1 MKIRIV
7 LVPYDSGHKD
17 LRQGR
22 GPAHFIDR
30 HLDQALEK
38 DGHQVTVACIE
49 AESAFPTEIGTAFE
63 LNRLLAAEI
72 KTSIASGLFPVV
84 LSGNCNSCLG
94 TIAGLNSADLGVV
107 WFDAHGEFNTPE
119 TTRSGFLDGMPLAMA
134 TGRCW
139 KAMSQTIAGFI
150 PVQEENV
157 ILVGATDL
165 DPEEERQ
172 LRQSRVKVISA
183 RGVTPDH
190 LLQELESALK
200 MLRPRVD
207 DIYLHIDMD
216 ALSIAEG
223 AANHFG
229 ASGGLQPEIIE
240 GAAGLVKQYFHL
252 RGCAVAS
259 YDPAFDSG
267 GEFLAA
273 GIGCIREIVSECY
286 LPSRGETIISIK
298 R

>member
-7 LVPYDSGHKD
+7 QVPYDSGHKD

-22 GPAHFIDR
+22 GPAHFIGR

-38 DGHQVTVACIE
+38 DGHQVAVARIDT
-49 AESAFPTEIGTAFE
+49 ESAFPTEIGTAFE
-63 LNRLLAAEI
+63 LNRLLSAEI
-72 KTSIASGLFPVV
+72 KTSIANSQFPVV

-139 KAMSQTIAGFI
+139 KAMLETIPGFI

-172 LRQSRVKVISA
+172 LQQSRVKVIA
-183 RGVTPDH
+183 AKEAEPDH
-190 LLQELESALK
+190 LLKEFENALK
-200 MLRPRVD
+200 ALRPRVSG
-207 DIYLHIDMD
+207 IYLHIDMD

-229 ASGGLQPEIIE
+229 ASGGLQPEIVE
-240 GAAGLVKQYFHL
+240 AAAGLVKQYFRL
-252 RGCAVAS
+252 RAGALAS

-267 GEFLAA
+267 GGFLAA
-273 GIGCIREIVSECY
+273 GIRCIREIVSESTC
-286 LPSRGETIISIK
+286 LTPTLQKPEGF
-298 R
+298 